1 MSNAY
6 LAETYLEPW
15 YTQHDPHIF
24 TLEEQLAYS
33 LDRRAIQKAGAE
45 VLLTSPRAR
54 QLMENRWARKV
65 GRGQDAS

>member
-6 LAETYLEPW
+6 LAGTYLEPRH
-15 YTQHDPHIF
+15 TQHDPRIF
-24 TLEEQLAYS
+24 TLEEQRAYS
-33 LDRRAIQKAGAE
+33 LDRRARQKAGAE

-65 GRGQDAS
+65 GRDQDSS